1 MIADLLTDDEE
12 LAQEVGVQL
21 QENRVAIS
29 FMNAHL

>member
-29 FMNAHL
+29 FMNEHL